1 MPIINAIPILRV
13 KICSNYPYN
22 KVRQFMFGWCGKI
35 LCIDLQEQKAS
46 TLELPEDIYHAY
58 IGGKGLAGFLLRD
71 KMSLQ
76 WDHPDMPLVL
86 MTGPLVNTRS
96 PTSGRMCIMSR
107 SPLTGTIADSS
118 VGGSFATSLKKAGW
132 DGIIITGKSREICGI
147 EINNSSCSFSMANSL
162 QGGNISQ
169 VRNML
174 EASASHL
181 IIGPA
186 AENGAKFA
194 NIVVD
199 SHFFAGRNGLGLL
212 CAAKNLKYITVQ
224 GEGKTPVYDPEG
236 LKKARED
243 INRLISASPV
253 LSGELGFSSLGT
265 GAMFDLMDS
274 RRMMPTDNFR
284 QSGFARA
291 GEMNANSYQKRY
303 HPQKAGCVGC
313 HIQCKRRANDKRP
326 MPEFET
332 MSHFSALI
340 GNQDLEAVVEAN
352 RLCTEY
358 GLDTISTGATL
369 ACYAEITGQILTPQ
383 KILSLIED
391 IAFARGEGAE
401 LALGSAEYAALKGN
415 PEASMTVKGQEL
427 PAYDPRGA
435 YGMALAYVTA
445 TRGACHLRS
454 YPISHEILRKPV
466 VTDRFSFAGKARI
479 IKISEDMHAVVD
491 SLTACKFTFLSATLE
506 EYAQALTAVTGIN
519 YSPQDLLAI
528 GEKIYFR
535 ERMLNCQNGFTARD
549 DDLPERFFTTY
560 GGTFQDLDVPP
571 LDREEFLNARQNY
584 YRIRGLD
591 SDGLPKQE
599 KAQELKLL

>member
-1 MPIINAIPILRV
+1 M
-13 KICSNYPYN
+13 Y
-22 KVRQFMFGWCGKI
+22 GWCGKI
-35 LCIDLQEQKAS
+35 LCIDLQKQKTS
-46 TLELPEDIYHAY
+46 TLELPEDIYHGC
-58 IGGKGLAGFLLRD
+58 IGGKGLAGYLLRD
-71 KMSLQ
+71 KMTLQ

-96 PTSGRMCIMSR
+96 PTSGRMCVMSR
-107 SPLTGTIADSS
+107 SPLTATVADSS

-132 DGIIITGKSREICGI
+132 DGIVITGKSRELCGI
-147 EINNSSCSFSMANSL
+147 EISNSQCSFLPAPELREKTVGQTSNQLKSNSSHM
-162 QGGNISQ
+162 
-169 VRNML
+169 VV
-174 EASASHL
+174 
-181 IIGPA
+181 GPA
-186 AENGAKFA
+186 AENGARLA

-199 SHFFAGRNGLGLL
+199 SHFFAGRNGLGLV
-212 CAAKNLKYITVQ
+212 CAAKNLKFITVQ
-224 GEGKTPVYDPEG
+224 GKGKTPVYDPEG
-236 LKKARED
+236 LEKARED
-243 INRLISASPV
+243 ISRLISASPV

-284 QSGFARA
+284 QSSFVRA
-291 GEMNANSYQKRY
+291 GEMNANSYHTRY
-303 HPQKAGCVGC
+303 HPKKAGCAGC
-313 HIQCKRRANDKRP
+313 HIQCKRKARDNRP

-340 GNQDLEAVVEAN
+340 GNQDKEAVVEAN

-369 ACYAEITGQILTPQ
+369 ACYAEITGESLTPE
-383 KILSLIED
+383 KILSLIEE
-391 IAFARGEGAE
+391 IAFDRGEGRE
-401 LALGSAEYAALKGN
+401 LSRGSEEYAATMGR
-415 PEASMTVKGQEL
+415 PEAAMTVKGQEL
-427 PAYDPRGA
+427 AAYDPRGA
-435 YGMALAYVTA
+435 YGMALAYATS

-519 YSPQDLLAI
+519 YSSQDLLSI

-535 ERMLNCQNGFTARD
+535 ERMLNSQNGFTARD
-549 DDLPERFFTTY
+549 DDLPERFFITS
-560 GGTFQDLDVPP
+560 GGSFQDLEIPP
-571 LDREEFLNARQNY
+571 LDREKFLEARHNY

-591 SDGLPKQE
+591 SDGLPRQE
-599 KAQELKLL
+599 KAQGLGLW